1 MNAKQNPW
9 QQGLHIFVI
18 ELDFFFLVNCFFLL
32 LSELLDELSSGL
44 IFFSY
49 SIRIFR
55 RWPLLNVLL
64 FFPLFSR

>member
-44 IFFSY
+44 FFHILSA
-49 SIRIFR
+49 SSAVGRF
-55 RWPLLNVLL
+55 
-64 FFPLFSR
+64 

>member
-44 IFFSY
+44 FFFHIPSA
-49 SIRIFR
+49 SSAVGRF
-55 RWPLLNVLL
+55 
-64 FFPLFSR
+64 